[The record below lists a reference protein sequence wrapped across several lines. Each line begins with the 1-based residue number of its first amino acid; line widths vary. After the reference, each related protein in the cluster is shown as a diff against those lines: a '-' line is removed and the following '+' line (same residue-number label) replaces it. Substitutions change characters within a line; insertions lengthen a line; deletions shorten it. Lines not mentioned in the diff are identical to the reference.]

1 MPLITPT
8 PARTRGRLA
17 LAACLLV
24 AAAAPAQRAE
34 AESVESGG
42 VDDAI
47 GCESVAC
54 IDDQTFVLGTLPF
67 APVTGGVHVDQGG
80 PTLSFNLSVSSVSLV
95 ETVPGTEDN
104 GVAEVEFTDL
114 NYVATNLT
122 LTEGSPGSGSFSID
136 FDQTASLDGDQTQRN
151 DGGAAVNG
159 TPAAF
164 TANDVQVTGNCLF
177 SDPESA
183 SCSFTFGT
191 HGFGLSV
198 GDPTPAPRFF
208 GHTMSLVVCVSGC
221 GVPVPAMGPAGR
233 AALIALLLTL
243 AHVVRLRPQRRA

>member
-8 PARTRGRLA
+8 PARARGRLA

-24 AAAAPAQRAE
+24 AAAAPVQRAE

-67 APVTGGVHVDQGG
+67 APVAGSVDVDQGG
-80 PTLSFNLSVSSVSLV
+80 PTPTLSFDLSVSSVSLV
-95 ETVPGTEDN
+95 VPVPGTEDN

-122 LTEGSPGSGSFSID
+122 LTEGSPGSFSID
-136 FDQTASLDGDQTQRN
+136 FDQTASLDGDQTQRD
-151 DGGAAVNG
+151 DGKK
-159 TPAAF
+159 
-164 TANDVQVTGNCLF
+164 
-177 SDPESA
+177 
-183 SCSFTFGT
+183 
-191 HGFGLSV
+191 
-198 GDPTPAPRFF
+198 
-208 GHTMSLVVCVSGC
+208 
-221 GVPVPAMGPAGR
+221 
-233 AALIALLLTL
+233 
-243 AHVVRLRPQRRA
+243 